1 MFNEKGSLSSVIT
14 TNYNSNQGATSSPI
28 RKPIGTP
35 IRTSYNDIV
44 QYALKKINEGRARF
58 NIPPVKLSENTAAQ
72 LQAEDMLRT
81 RLISHYTSDGMK
93 PYMKYTILGG
103 KGYVAQNVGYDG
115 FNNLQTNIINKCKI
129 GVYICTPIDP
139 IKSIDELEYNMM
151 HYDSIFY
158 WSHSASSPIR

>member
-1 MFNEKGSLSSVIT
+1 ME
-14 TNYNSNQGATSSPI
+14 A
-28 RKPIGTP
+28 
-35 IRTSYNDIV
+35 
-44 QYALKKINEGRARF
+44 EG
-58 NIPPVKLSENTAAQ
+58 
-72 LQAEDMLRT
+72 MLRT

-129 GVYICTPIDP
+129 DVYICAPIDP

-151 HYDSIFY
+151 QFFTGVIETIY
-158 WSHSASSPIR
+158 